1 MRRVSLGQVFRSRPP
16 CLWSSDDQVAW
27 HPIADVAGI
36 TFGRQLRPR
45 HVTALQTLARA
56 RQTPGAGHSA
66 GHLASLLRPD
76 PLQVEPIIAVLIDLG
91 WVARLEEDPGDD
103 GPRLVLLSDL
113 ARTSLAPLLQQTLLD
128 PDEWTQRFWHQAGL
142 DAMTLQDAL
151 DLG

>member
-1 MRRVSLGQVFRSRPP
+1 MFQTVKRLGNGLAWLEDV
-16 CLWSSDDQVAW
+16 LVMWTVA
-27 HPIADVAGI
+27 
-36 TFGRQLRPR
+36 
-45 HVTALQTLARA
+45 
-56 RQTPGAGHSA
+56 
-66 GHLASLLRPD
+66 
-76 PLQVEPIIAVLIDLG
+76 IIAVLIDLG